1 MVAATQACSE
11 VVPALPQAT
20 ESLIMTDTTSRPS
33 MTSGGGQAAARPG
46 ARSLRRPLR
55 TGQLLWLRRQPRRRR
70 RRNRQRC
77 AARRPGSGGGGSGLS
92 GAPLG
97 GSCEERPVRAGGG
110 GGSGGEHDGVADQQA
125 GPQAAKAREARG
137 VQGGAGQ
144 ADAPARERQEVG
156 WGARRVWRWASPLF
170 CGCGGRGRLISNMGL
185 LQNRRPRGFRKR
197 FSGGLAGR
205 WIQQMLQFHPR
216 VPIAVSASSP

>member
-1 MVAATQACSE
+1 
-11 VVPALPQAT
+11 
-20 ESLIMTDTTSRPS
+20 

-55 TGQLLWLRRQPRRRR
+55 TGQLLRLLRQPRRRR

-77 AARRPGSGGGGSGLS
+77 AARRPGSGGGGGGLS

-110 GGSGGEHDGVADQQA
+110 GGSGGEHDGVADQQP
-125 GPQAAKAREARG
+125 GPQARKAWEASG

-144 ADAPARERQEVG
+144 ADAPARARWVG
-156 WGARRVWRWASPLF
+156 FAPSPALGGAILLRA
-170 CGCGGRGRLISNMGL
+170 RGRISRMDL
-185 LQNRRPRGFRKR
+185 LQNRRDREPRGFHER
-197 FSGGLAGR
+197 FLPAQDMV
-205 WIQQMLQFHPR
+205 QQTIFTCHCRGCLLFDIFDI
-216 VPIAVSASSP
+216 VINIIVVIIIIIIIAILLLVLFYH